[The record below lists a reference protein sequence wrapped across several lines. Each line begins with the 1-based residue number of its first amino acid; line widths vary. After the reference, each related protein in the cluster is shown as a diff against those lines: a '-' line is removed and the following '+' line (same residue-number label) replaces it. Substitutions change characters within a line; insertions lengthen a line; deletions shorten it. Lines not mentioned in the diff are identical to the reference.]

1 MKEDFVFQENENYN
15 LRSVTHLANR
25 SITAHT
31 AHFGNDAITNLEP
44 KV

>member
-1 MKEDFVFQENENYN
+1 MKEDFAFQENENYN

-25 SITAHT
+25 NVHT